1 MFQFDDYYFR
11 QIQGR
16 EMGNPFTCMWAV
28 AHFALV
34 EHLILDSRHKSNIIV
49 LVRFIDDTFV
59 IWKKI
64 ETQPDCWKGFK
75 RCLNQASNLN
85 WFCKN
90 LGERRCFWI

>member
-59 IWKKI
+59 IWKRLRLNLIVGKVSNDVLI
-64 ETQPDCWKGFK
+64 K
-75 RCLNQASNLN
+75 RL
-85 WFCKN
+85 
-90 LGERRCFWI
+90 I